1 MRRTLKDIA
10 KEVNL
15 SVNTV
20 SRALRGFPGV
30 SEKNRRRIQQ
40 LAKTYNYVP
49 SRDARSLVLQ
59 SSQSIGVLVP
69 DLRVPYLGEITSF
82 LQQALQE
89 KGYFSYVLTTS
100 GEVGQSSKCAES
112 LVERRVDGLIS
123 MTVLTPQTLEMLRYH
138 RIPVL
143 FLVVYQEELPLH
155 FVGYD
160 DEAGGDLAASHLIEI
175 GHKRIAY
182 FTGNWEAESFRT
194 PRCQG
199 FLRAIEESNGT
210 VQPMLFPHV
219 YADTA
224 KAGYACSRDLVDRI
238 RSKEV
243 QAVFCVCDAVALG
256 LMHRLYEERIRVPE
270 DVSIMGYDNIE
281 MAEFSTPPLT
291 TVWQDAER
299 IARLGAMLILQMLS
313 SEEDWDRVRQ
323 QVFLEPTL
331 ILRKS
336 TLHVSS
342 TSPGISQSIE

>member
-10 KEVNL
+10 SEVNL

-30 SEKNRRRIQQ
+30 SEKNRHRIQQ

-49 SRDARSLVLQ
+49 SRDARNLVLQ

-69 DLRVPYLGEITSF
+69 DLRIPYLGEITSY
-82 LQQALQE
+82 LQQALQD

-100 GEVGQSSKCAES
+100 EEMGQKHKCAES
-112 LVERRVDGLIS
+112 LVERRVDGVIS
-123 MTVLTPQTLEMLRYH
+123 MTVLGSHTLDMLRDH
-138 RIPVL
+138 RIPLL
-143 FLVVYQEELPLH
+143 FLVVYHEELPLH

-160 DEAGGDLAASHLIEI
+160 DEAGGHLAAKHLIDL

-182 FTGNWEAESFRT
+182 YTGNWEAESFQT
-194 PRCQG
+194 PRCRG
-199 FLRAIEESNGT
+199 FLKAIEGSNGAI
-210 VQPMLFPHV
+210 QPLLFPHV

-224 KAGYACSRDLVDRI
+224 KAGYSCSREIVERI
-238 RSKEV
+238 RTKEV

-256 LMHRLYEERIRVPE
+256 LMHRLYEEKIRVPE
-270 DVSIMGYDNIE
+270 DVSIIGYDNIE

-291 TVWQDAER
+291 TIWQDAER
-299 IARLGAMLILQMLS
+299 IARLGTMLIFQMLS
-313 SEEDWDRVRQ
+313 SEEDWDKVRQ

-336 TLHVSS
+336 TLFSS
-342 TSPGISQSIE
+342 TYSSTT

>member
-10 KEVNL
+10 NEVNL

-30 SEKNRRRIQQ
+30 SEENRRRIQQ

-49 SRDARSLVLQ
+49 SRDARNLVLQ

-69 DLRVPYLGEITSF
+69 DLRIPYLGEITSF

-100 GEVGQSSKCAES
+100 DNTEQSSKCAES

-123 MTVLTPQTLEMLRYH
+123 MTVLTPQTIEMLRYH
-138 RIPVL
+138 RIPL
-143 FLVVYQEELPLH
+143 LYLVVYGGELPLH

-160 DEAGGDLAASHLIEI
+160 DEVGGCLAAKHLIDI

-182 FTGNWEAESFRT
+182 FTGNWETDSFRT

-199 FLRAIEESNGT
+199 FLRAIRESNGA
-210 VQPMLFPHV
+210 VQPLLFPHV

-224 KAGYACSRDLVDRI
+224 KAGYACSREIVERI

-256 LMHRLYEERIRVPE
+256 LMHRLYEEKIRVPE
-270 DVSIMGYDNIE
+270 DVSIIGYDNIE

-291 TVWQDAER
+291 TIWQDAER
-299 IARLGAMLILQMLS
+299 IARLGTMLILQMLG
-313 SEEDWDRVRQ
+313 SEEDWDKVRQ

-336 TLHVSS
+336 TQYTSS
-342 TSPGISQSIE
+342 SSPTV